1 MKVLNK
7 DEMKKIFG
15 GVLAP
20 PSPAPESICSVQC
33 GSGEWKSRDCGA
45 QSTCSSSG
53 TTIACNSETTGK
65 EMCTPK
71 N

>member
-7 DEMKKIFG
+7 DEMKKVFG

-20 PSPAPESICSVQC
+20 PPAPESICSVQC
-33 GSGEWKSRDCGA
+33 SSGEWKSRDCGTA
-45 QSTCSSSG
+45 STCSSSG
-53 TTIACNSETTGK
+53 TKVACNSETTGK
-65 EMCTPK
+65 EMCPTV